1 MLYTVTI
8 KNGEDSVRIHDR
20 YERIAEAKITRE
32 RNSIDCLTFTIY
44 PDNPGYE
51 ALNRLTTTIEVV
63 NGKTG
68 KVDFEGRVVK
78 APAFMDSDGTIG
90 KSVTCE
96 GVEAYL
102 CDSVQPYL
110 AEQQWSGDSSRNG
123 LQQFIDYVLA
133 RHNERVEDHKKVYRG
148 VVDLITYQT
157 SQGVYKGLQRD
168 STRETLQ
175 SKLVD
180 VFGGEMR
187 VRRSSDDGKLYL
199 DYSEKLGDDSST
211 TIELAQNMASATLD
225 EEPTQV
231 ITRLYPLGKKPDG
244 SDDYLTIASVNSGKE
259 YIEDAD
265 AKAVYGVI
273 EGTHI
278 WEDMTVAANLKSA
291 AQSWLPINNQFPTS
305 AAVDAYD
312 LSLID
317 LAPEEFRLYDWYQV
331 KNSLIGLDQSL
342 EVVKQ
347 VIDINEP
354 HNSTIELGDSTYV
367 QSSKATAAIASRVK
381 VLEKMLGI

>member
-8 KNGEDSVRIHDR
+8 HNGNEAVRIHDR
-20 YERIAEAKITRE
+20 YERIASAQITQE
-32 RNSIDCLTFTIY
+32 RNAIDCFTFTIY

-51 ALNRLTTTIEVV
+51 KLNRLTTTIEVV

-68 KVDFEGRVVK
+68 RVDFEGRVVK
-78 APAFMDSDGTIG
+78 APPSMVADGVIC
-90 KSVTCE
+90 KAVTCE

-133 RHNERVEDHKKVYRG
+133 RHNERVESHKKVYRG
-148 VVDLITYQT
+148 TVDLITYAT
-157 SQGVYKGLQRD
+157 TQGVYKGLQRD
-168 STRETLQ
+168 NTRKTLQ
-175 SKLVD
+175 DKLVD

-187 VRRSSDDGKLYL
+187 VRRGSDGKLYL
-199 DYSEKLGDDSST
+199 DYSEKLGSNST
-211 TIELAQNMASATLD
+211 TVIEVSRNMASATLD
-225 EEPTQV
+225 EDPTQI

-244 SDDYLTIASVNSGKE
+244 SDDNLTIASVNNGKE
-259 YIEDAD
+259 YIEDAA
-265 AKAVYGVI
+265 AKAIYGVI

-278 WEDMTVAANLKSA
+278 WEDMTVPANLKSA

-312 LSLID
+312 LSLLD
-317 LAPEEFRLYDWYQV
+317 MAPDEFRLLDWYPCR
-331 KNSLIGLDQSL
+331 NPLIGLDKTL
-342 EVVKQ
+342 EVVKR

-354 HNSTIELGDSTYV
+354 HNSSIELGDSTYV
-367 QSSKATAAIASRVK
+367 QSSKATAALASRVK
-381 VLEKMLGI
+381 VLEKLLGI